1 MTDIYKKA
9 FDILEQTE
17 TETDYH
23 DIVTLILKMGYDKAL
38 LTVLER
44 GK

>member
-23 DIVTLILKMGYDKAL
+23 TIVNMIIKYGYNKTLLKLMKG
-38 LTVLER
+38 
-44 GK
+44 

>member
-23 DIVTLILKMGYDKAL
+23 MIVTMILKYGYEKTL
-38 LTVLER
+38 LSFISE
-44 GK
+44 